1 MVSIDEITNRG
12 KGQEWTCVFSIAG
25 ELATGFD
32 PEVSLETNF
41 NRLVGYRMQIDGMD
55 QGLTSIEIGTVG
67 RFLPALDEQTK
78 NTTEI
83 SLKRRSNVLT
93 TISDFECENVLC
105 YACRLQE
112 NSPHEMCGLSN

>member
-12 KGQEWTCVFSIAG
+12 KGHEWTCVFQLLESWRQR
-25 ELATGFD
+25 FD

-41 NRLVGYRMQIDGMD
+41 NRLVGHRKQIDGMD
-55 QGLTSIEIGTVG
+55 QGLTPIEIGTVG
-67 RFLPALDEQTK
+67 RFLPPLDEQTK

-83 SLKRRSNVLT
+83 SLKRRSNILT
-93 TISDFECENVLC
+93 TISDFDYENVLC

-112 NSPHEMCGLSN
+112 NSPPEMCGLSN

>member
-1 MVSIDEITNRG
+1 MRL
-12 KGQEWTCVFSIAG
+12 SIAG

-55 QGLTSIEIGTVG
+55 QGLTPIEIGTVG

-83 SLKRRSNVLT
+83 SVKRH
-93 TISDFECENVLC
+93 F
-105 YACRLQE
+105 
-112 NSPHEMCGLSN
+112 GL